1 MAEDISIL
9 VRRSLDNNPDPGA
22 QNEAASARMFLRKKL
37 IDANHDQPIL
47 FGKQAAT
54 VDVMALM
61 EIHNKPL
68 VNENA
73 RLKKE
78 NKQKDKQIEELTSG
92 GHVAVTPVHVVVE
105 SRQPVSDSEHA
116 KDAAYSRKQLAAM
129 TAENGKLINQLNVAL
144 AKGATLND
152 LSVAGAAKKAPAVAS
167 KSAFLQFAI
176 LVAIA
181 RLPEQFRL
189 SDIYQMCLSETNAND

>member
-92 GHVAVTPVHVVVE
+92 GHVVVE
-105 SRQPVSDSEHA
+105 SRQPVSDSENA